1 MTIIFPLLLCYY
13 CYFFAGWSWG
23 CKAKNFACRAF
34 RKTTGLAL
42 RIAERI
48 VRSSRH
54 VLKVANAGLHT
65 AQFVVKGARQSL
77 DAAKLVLRAVNHAH
91 RFGVKASNII
101 VRYGLNG
108 IISIRKIT
116 FDTQLGIASRGHF
129 AAGIDVTFLRKKR
142 VRARFK
148 VNLRSISS
156 MAKQLVRW
164 VGRGITR
171 LFG

>member
-1 MTIIFPLLLCYY
+1 M
-13 CYFFAGWSWG
+13 G
-23 CKAKNFACRAF
+23 CKIKNTACHVF

-42 RIAERI
+42 RKAEKI

-54 VLKVANAGLHT
+54 VLKVANAGFIA
-65 AQFVVKGARQSL
+65 AQSVVKTARRSL
-77 DAAKLVLRAVNHAH
+77 NAAKLVLRGFNHAH
-91 RFGVKASNII
+91 RFGVKAANMI

-129 AAGIDVTFLRKKR
+129 AAGIDVTFLKKKR

-164 VGRGITR
+164 VGHGITT